1 MVKLNLNDGTHNI
14 DMEGKAVIAIV
25 IDPVAT
31 DGANC
36 AALMIGDTSPY
47 AAMVAAG
54 SGIGSI
60 INQLGRRDPFA
71 KVELFAAAMKRCKD
85 AVKGGIKENPIIN
98 EVIEVEEEEIF
109 SGKMEDFA
117 DGTF

>member
-1 MVKLNLNDGTHNI
+1 MVKLNLNDGNHNL
-14 DMEGKAVIAIV
+14 DMEGEAVIAIV
-25 IDPVAT
+25 IEPVNT
-31 DGANC
+31 NGANC
-36 AALMIGDTSPY
+36 AVLMIGDTSPH

-54 SGIGSI
+54 NGIGSI
-60 INQLGRRDPFA
+60 INQISRDPFA

-85 AVKGGIKENPIIN
+85 AIKGGIKENPIIN
-98 EVIEVEEEEIF
+98 EVKEVEEEEIF

>member
-1 MVKLNLNDGTHNI
+1 MVKLNLNDGTNNI

-25 IDPVAT
+25 IDPVNT

-36 AALMIGDTSPY
+36 ASLMIGDVSPRN
-47 AAMVAAG
+47 AAVAAG

-60 INQLGRRDPFA
+60 INQIADNTFA
-71 KVELFAAAMKRCKD
+71 KVALAVEAMKQIKA
-85 AVKGGIKENPIIN
+85 AVNGEIEGKTLRR
-98 EVIEVEEEEIF
+98 EVKRSEEEEEIF